1 MENFKGDFMR
11 KDFGS
16 KAIITPLPV
25 LVVATYNEDG
35 TPNAMNAAWGG
46 QREEDQIAICL
57 GTSHKTTENI
67 KARKAFTVSFGT
79 RKTEI
84 IADFFGVVSGK
95 KLPNKVEKSGV
106 HVVKSAH
113 VDAPMFEEFPLTLE
127 CKLLECSKDFD
138 GSTYIV
144 GQVVNTSADE
154 SVLGEDGKVDLGKVE
169 PISYDSAAHAYRVLG
184 EKVGKAFSD
193 GKKLNQ

>member
-1 MENFKGDFMR
+1 MR
-11 KDFGS
+11 KDFGK

-25 LVVATYNEDG
+25 LIIATYNEDG

-46 QREEDQIAICL
+46 QREEDEIFICL
-57 GTSHKTTENI
+57 GTDHKTTENI

-79 RKTEI
+79 RKTAMI
-84 IADFFGVVSGK
+84 SDFFGVVSGK
-95 KLPNKVEKSGV
+95 KMPNKVEKAGM
-106 HVVKSAH
+106 HVIKSVH

-127 CKLLECSKDFD
+127 CELKECSPDFD

-144 GQVVNTSADE
+144 GRVVNTSADE
-154 SVLGEDGKVDLGKVE
+154 RVLGEDGKVDLGKVE
-169 PISYDSAAHAYRVLG
+169 PISYDSAAHAYRVVG

-193 GKKLNQ
+193 GLKIAKA

>member
-1 MENFKGDFMR
+1 MR
-11 KDFGS
+11 KNFGS

-25 LVVATYNEDG
+25 LIIATYNEDG
-35 TPNAMNAAWGG
+35 SPNAMNAAWGG

-57 GTSHKTTENI
+57 ATNHKTTANI

-79 RKTEI
+79 RKTAVI
-84 IADFFGVVSGK
+84 SDFFGVVSGTK
-95 KLPNKVEKSGV
+95 MPNKVAKSGV
-106 HVVKSAH
+106 HVIKSQN

-127 CKLLECSKDFD
+127 CKLLECSPDMD

-154 SVLGEDGKVDLGKVE
+154 SVLDEKGKVDLGKVE

-184 EKVGKAFSD
+184 EKVGNAFRD
-193 GKKLNQ
+193 GLALK

>member
-1 MENFKGDFMR
+1 MR

-25 LVVATYNEDG
+25 LIIATYNEDG

-46 QREEDQIAICL
+46 QREENQIAICL
-57 GTSHKTTENI
+57 GTSHRTTENI
-67 KARKAFTVSFGT
+67 KKRKAFTVSFGT
-79 RKTEI
+79 RKT
-84 IADFFGVVSGK
+84 ATVSDFFGIVSGN
-95 KLPNKVEKSGV
+95 KLPDKVKKSGL

-113 VDAPMFEEFPLTLE
+113 VDAPMFEEYPLTLE
-127 CKLLECSKDFD
+127 CKLLECSADMD

-154 SVLGEDGKVDLGKVE
+154 TVLDEKGKVDLGKVE
-169 PISYDSAAHAYRVLG
+169 PISYDSAAHAYRILG

-193 GKKLNQ
+193 GKTLLK

>member
-1 MENFKGDFMR
+1 MR
-11 KDFGS
+11 KDFGK

-25 LVVATYNEDG
+25 LIIATYNEDG
-35 TPNAMNAAWGG
+35 SPNAMNAAWGG
-46 QREEDQIAICL
+46 QREEDEIAICL
-57 GTSHKTTENI
+57 GTDHKTTENI

-79 RKTEI
+79 RNTVTVS
-84 IADFFGVVSGK
+84 DFFGVVSGK
-95 KLPNKVEKSGV
+95 KMPNKVEKSGL
-106 HVVKSAH
+106 HVLKSEH

-127 CKLLECSKDFD
+127 CELLECSPDFD

-144 GQVVNTSADE
+144 GKVVNTSADE
-154 SVLGEDGKVDLGKVE
+154 RVLDENGKVDLGKVE

-193 GKKLNQ
+193 GLKIAKG

>member
-1 MENFKGDFMR
+1 MR
-11 KDFGS
+11 KDFGK

-25 LVVATYNEDG
+25 LIIATYNEDG
-35 TPNAMNAAWGG
+35 SPNAMNAAWGG
-46 QREEDQIAICL
+46 QREEDEIAICL
-57 GTSHKTTENI
+57 GTDHKTTENI

-79 RKTEI
+79 RNTVTVS
-84 IADFFGVVSGK
+84 DFFGVVSGK
-95 KLPNKVEKSGV
+95 KMPNKSE
-106 HVVKSAH
+106 H

-127 CKLLECSKDFD
+127 CELLECSPDFD

-144 GQVVNTSADE
+144 GKVVNTSADE
-154 SVLGEDGKVDLGKVE
+154 RVLDENGKVDLGKVE

-193 GKKLNQ
+193 GMKIAKG

>member
-1 MENFKGDFMR
+1 MR

-25 LVVATYNEDG
+25 LIIATYNEDG

-46 QREEDQIAICL
+46 QKEEDQIAICL
-57 GTSHKTTENI
+57 GTSHRTTENI
-67 KARKAFTVSFGT
+67 KKRKAFTVSFGT
-79 RKTEI
+79 RKTVTVS
-84 IADFFGVVSGK
+84 DFFGIVSGN
-95 KLPNKVEKSGV
+95 KLSDKVEKSGL

-113 VDAPMFEEFPLTLE
+113 VDAPMFEEYPLTLE
-127 CKLLECSKDFD
+127 CKLIECSADMD
-138 GSTYIV
+138 GSTYVV

-154 SVLGEDGKVDLGKVE
+154 TVLDEKGKVDLGKVE

-193 GKKLNQ
+193 GKALLK